1 MERLTWRAN
10 VGERGVR
17 ASTGESE
24 SEYWGERKWESEVG
38 KANVG
43 EGTWESECG
52 RANVGERTWENV
64 GERTMESE
72 SGIAN
77 LSFEES
83 QPPAAAQDTGYAAG
97 RGIKLLPLASLDF
110 FTSFE
115 GEGIRGKDDSILQH
129 RGYHTTLSRA
139 MLVDAFDV
147 RC

>member
-1 MERLTWRAN
+1 MWESECGRAN
-10 VGERGVR
+10 VGERM
-17 ASTGESE
+17 
-24 SEYWGERKWESEVG
+24 WEI
-38 KANVG
+38 
-43 EGTWESECG
+43 ECG

-64 GERTMESE
+64 GERTRES
-72 SGIAN
+72 
-77 LSFEES
+77 EES

-129 RGYHTTLSRA
+129 RGHHTILSRA